1 MSSDLSHS
9 HHIDQRQLSLRLH
22 QTNREP
28 AVVGRIVAAVI
39 IGLVLLM
46 ASAIINIAKGAGAA
60 DWSPLWISWA
70 LATAIVVVVAF
81 GAATVRLVW
90 GVLSFV
96 CFIAGIVLTSSLPW
110 FAHAAEPV
118 AQSAAQVAQSFGL
131 SPPIGAAMGAALI
144 SGAMGIAA
152 VIVTIA
158 FLGASYLLLRRPGQ
172 HAH

>member
-1 MSSDLSHS
+1 MFSDLSHS
-9 HHIDQRQLSLRLH
+9 HHIDRRQLSLRLR

-28 AVVGRIVAAVI
+28 AVAGRIVAAVI

-60 DWSPLWISWA
+60 GWSPLWISWA
-70 LATAIVVVVAF
+70 FAAAIVVVVAF

-96 CFIAGIVLTSSLPW
+96 CFIAGIVLTASLPW

-118 AQSAAQVAQSFGL
+118 AQSAAQAAQSFGL
-131 SPPIGAAMGAALI
+131 SPPIGAAMGAALV

-152 VIVTIA
+152 VVVTVA
-158 FLGASYLLLRRPGQ
+158 FFGASYFLLRHRDQ